1 MLDDCSVSINSSVTL
16 HCNALIMG
24 RSDHISSTMSRKS
37 GSIATQLLRHSKAYL
52 KDSTTIEVRHD
63 AVRQKAFGQQLNAV
77 TRGMR
82 PLIPL
87 ALILVG
93 IALTVFW
100 RTADRSLLVSGATI
114 IGIGAIVAR
123 LRLMTVGHDLNA
135 FARSHLLVAISL
147 GTGWGM
153 LSLGITM
160 SGNSHVVMTTLW
172 IQMGLIASGLV
183 MYLYLPVAFLGF
195 SIPIAVPMA
204 LISARYGTG
213 GLVSALPLTGLY
225 LVVLGRAAVDQCRVF
240 VEASVTTER
249 LISSEAATKAAD
261 SLAAVAQAEAANARA
276 EAADLHVAGIKAAA
290 KVASEAEA
298 QRRIDMITL
307 AEHFE
312 TNVLSVARQV
322 STAVSDLDQSA
333 RRLAVIAGESAGA
346 VSKVAYRVEAASI
359 SVSTLAAA
367 ANQLG
372 TTITHIAS
380 QVDDHATLSSDA
392 HALAE
397 ASSGAIVGMCD
408 RATQIGDMTTVITNV
423 AKKTSLLAL
432 NATIEAARAG
442 EAGRG
447 FAVVAAEVK
456 SLSVHTQATAGDVS
470 SHVENIFAQ
479 VEVATDAVRKT
490 VSSIDGVAAIA
501 TSIAGSII
509 EQRNATIEI
518 GQAAEVVEGHVSDV
532 RDQVTLFA
540 ESADATG
547 ALTEEISVTSR
558 RVSGQTVTLQQVTA
572 AFLEELRYA

>member
-1 MLDDCSVSINSSVTL
+1 
-16 HCNALIMG
+16 MG
-24 RSDHISSTMSRKS
+24 QSNHISSTSSRDS
-37 GSIATQLLRHSKAYL
+37 GSIAKRLLRQFKAYPR
-52 KDSTTIEVRHD
+52 DATTIGVNPD
-63 AVRQKAFGQQLNAV
+63 AVREKAFGQQLIAV

-93 IALTVFW
+93 IALVIFW
-100 RTADRSLLVSGATI
+100 RAADRSLLVIGAAT

-123 LRLMTVGHDLNA
+123 LRLMTVGSNLNA
-135 FARSHLLVAISL
+135 FARFHLLVAVSL
-147 GTGWGM
+147 GTGWGI
-153 LSLGITM
+153 LSLGIT
-160 SGNSHVVMTTLW
+160 SIGDPHVVMMILW

-195 SIPIAVPMA
+195 SVPIAVPMA
-204 LISARYGTG
+204 LISARYGIG
-213 GLVSALPLTGLY
+213 GFTSALPLTALY
-225 LVVLGRAAVDQCRVF
+225 LVVLSRAAVDQCRMF
-240 VEASVTTER
+240 VEASATTER
-249 LISSEAATKAAD
+249 LISSEAAAQVAN
-261 SLAAVAQAEAANARA
+261 SLAVVAQAEAANARA
-276 EAADLHVAGIKAAA
+276 ESANLRLESIETAA
-290 KVASEAEA
+290 KSASEAEA
-298 QRRIDMITL
+298 QRRIYMITL
-307 AEHFE
+307 AEHFQ

-322 STAVSDLDQSA
+322 SSAVSELDGSA

-346 VSKVAYRVEAASI
+346 VSEVAYRAEAASI

-367 ANQLG
+367 ASQLG
-372 TTITHIAS
+372 TTITNIAS

-397 ASSGAIVGMCD
+397 ASSGAIAGMYD
-408 RATQIGDMTTVITNV
+408 RATQIGDMTSVITDV

-456 SLSVHTQATAGDVS
+456 SLSVHTETTAGDVS

-501 TSIAGSII
+501 TSIAGSIV

-518 GQAAEVVEGHVSDV
+518 GQAAEIVAGHVSDV
-532 RDQVTLFA
+532 RDQVASFA

-547 ALTEEISVTSR
+547 ALTDEVSATSRQVFSQTDALQRVTS
-558 RVSGQTVTLQQVTA
+558 
-572 AFLEELRYA
+572 AFLEELRCA

>member
-1 MLDDCSVSINSSVTL
+1 MMIGVGPD
-16 HCNALIMG
+16 AA
-24 RSDHISSTMSRKS
+24 RK
-37 GSIATQLLRHSKAYL
+37 
-52 KDSTTIEVRHD
+52 
-63 AVRQKAFGQQLNAV
+63 KAFGQQLTAV

-93 IALTVFW
+93 IALTIFW
-100 RTADRSLLVSGATI
+100 RTADRSLLVSGASI

-123 LRLMTVGHDLNA
+123 LRLMTIGHDLNA

-153 LSLGITM
+153 LSLGIT
-160 SGNSHVVMTTLW
+160 STGDTHVVMMILW

-183 MYLYLPVAFLGF
+183 MYLYLPVAFFGF
-195 SIPIAVPMA
+195 SIPIALPMA
-204 LISARYGTG
+204 LISARYGIG
-213 GLVSALPLTGLY
+213 GFASALPLTALY
-225 LVVLGRAAVDQCRVF
+225 LLVLGRAAVDQCRIF
-240 VEASVTTER
+240 VEASATTDR

-261 SLAAVAQAEAANARA
+261 SLAAFAHAEAANARA
-276 EAADLHVAGIKAAA
+276 EAADLRLTGIEQAA
-290 KVASEAEA
+290 KAASEAEA
-298 QRRIDMITL
+298 QRRMDMITL

-312 TNVLSVARQV
+312 TNVLSVAQQV
-322 STAVSDLDQSA
+322 SAAVSDLDQSA

-346 VSKVAYRVEAASI
+346 VSKVAYRAEAASI

-367 ANQLG
+367 ASQLG
-372 TTITHIAS
+372 ATITNIALR
-380 QVDDHATLSSDA
+380 VDDHATLSSNA

-397 ASSGAIVGMCD
+397 ASSGAIAGMCA
-408 RATQIGDMTTVITNV
+408 RATQIGDMTTVITGV

-456 SLSVHTQATAGDVS
+456 SLSVHTETTAGDVS
-470 SHVENIFAQ
+470 SHVKNIFAQ

-501 TSIAGSII
+501 TSIAGSID

-518 GQAAEVVEGHVSDV
+518 GQAAEIVAGHVSDV
-532 RDQVTLFA
+532 RDQVTSFA

-547 ALTEEISVTSR
+547 ALTEEVSATSR
-558 RVSGQTVTLQQVTA
+558 QVSSQTNTLQRVTA
-572 AFLEELRYA
+572 AFLEELRCA

>member
-1 MLDDCSVSINSSVTL
+1 MMIGVGPD
-16 HCNALIMG
+16 AA
-24 RSDHISSTMSRKS
+24 RK
-37 GSIATQLLRHSKAYL
+37 
-52 KDSTTIEVRHD
+52 
-63 AVRQKAFGQQLNAV
+63 KAFGQQLTAV

-93 IALTVFW
+93 IALTIFW
-100 RTADRSLLVSGATI
+100 RTADRSLLVSGASI

-123 LRLMTVGHDLNA
+123 LRLMTIGHDLNA

-153 LSLGITM
+153 LSLGIT
-160 SGNSHVVMTTLW
+160 STGDTHVVMMILW

-183 MYLYLPVAFLGF
+183 MYLYLPVAFFGF
-195 SIPIAVPMA
+195 SIPIALPMA
-204 LISARYGTG
+204 LISARYGIG
-213 GLVSALPLTGLY
+213 GFASALPLTALY
-225 LVVLGRAAVDQCRVF
+225 LLVLGRAAVDQCRIF
-240 VEASVTTER
+240 VEASATTDR

-261 SLAAVAQAEAANARA
+261 SLAAFAHAEAA
-276 EAADLHVAGIKAAA
+276 KA
-290 KVASEAEA
+290 ASEAEA
-298 QRRIDMITL
+298 QRRMDMITL

-312 TNVLSVARQV
+312 TNVLSVAQQV
-322 STAVSDLDQSA
+322 SAAVSDLDQSA

-346 VSKVAYRVEAASI
+346 VSKVAYRAEAASI

-367 ANQLG
+367 ASQLG
-372 TTITHIAS
+372 ATITKIALR
-380 QVDDHATLSSDA
+380 VDDHATLSSNA

-397 ASSGAIVGMCD
+397 ASSGAIAGMCA
-408 RATQIGDMTTVITNV
+408 RATQIGDMTTVITGV

-456 SLSVHTQATAGDVS
+456 SLSVHTETTAGDVS
-470 SHVENIFAQ
+470 SHVKNIFAQ

-501 TSIAGSII
+501 TSIAGSID

-518 GQAAEVVEGHVSDV
+518 GQAAEVVAGHVSDV
-532 RDQVTLFA
+532 RDQVTSFA

-547 ALTEEISVTSR
+547 ALTEEVSATSR
-558 RVSGQTVTLQQVTA
+558 QVSSQTNTLQRVTA
-572 AFLEELRYA
+572 AFLEELRCA